1 MAVGALSTVMLVV
14 SDMGRSVRFYRD
26 VLGLEPRFESRHFS
40 SLAAGPVVLGLHGEG
55 GEVRADSGTGC
66 TFGFEVSDM
75 AATLA
80 DLRERGAEVVEEPRR
95 ENFGWLALI
104 ADPDGYLIQLREPV
118 AAGA

>member
-1 MAVGALSTVMLVV
+1 MGLTSIQHLLVLT
-14 SDMGRSVRFYRD
+14 DDIDGTRDFYRD

-40 SLAAGPVVLGLHGEG
+40 SLTAGPVVLGLHGEG

-95 ENFGWLALI
+95 ENFGWLALL

-118 AAGA
+118 